1 MINSNQGEQVWQ
13 SIEEEFRFLNQLVMM
28 HEGESPWQ
36 YHRWLISKVPA
47 NHKEE
52 IISRQLELIDELIQI
67 DAELC
72 PETPPKWAMLTKV
85 FLLQE
90 QSSIVGQSNVSSK
103 TIRELI
109 EKLSACD
116 PFRKNYYKHLLEKI
130 SV

>member
-1 MINSNQGEQVWQ
+1 
-13 SIEEEFRFLNQLVMM
+13 
-28 HEGESPWQ
+28 
-36 YHRWLISKVPA
+36 VPA

-72 PETPPKWAMLTKV
+72 PETPPKCNLDASFVFSLFRRSKWHVTLTDLSYDVTGAMLTKV